1 MDTSV
6 YTYKQLA
13 KKYQNFSA
21 PAFRVEINGTD
32 VCKEGAAIPEIT
44 IDIVSDNDTT
54 GGCSF
59 TVVNVFDPQ
68 KSSLKKDWMQNYFMP
83 GKLVK
88 VWMGYVKQKYVFSGF
103 INVVKVNFNQGDIPT
118 VDIQCIDAKGYLHNG
133 KKEHNKG
140 EKNIKQVV
148 SEILQTCRSE
158 KIASKVT
165 VDDIPEIQWDLIQHN
180 QTDFEFLVELANTY
194 NYTFCTIAGEVMFVK
209 PRQIGKDSPILT
221 LKWGENLMSFER
233 DMDITNQI
241 FEVNVIGTDPDTNQ
255 PISGKSG
262 AIKPTGT
269 ASKTPDRMVNFIRKR
284 IQEKFDASVRTEK
297 EARDVATA
305 EKDAILMGF
314 ITGRGSCIGIPELIP
329 CRFIKLE
336 GMGPGIDNTYYI
348 NRVSHHFSTSGYTTT
363 FQVRGNGE

>member
-1 MDTSV
+1 MDTNV
-6 YTYKQLA
+6 YTYKQLF
-13 KKYQNFSA
+13 KKYQNFAA

-32 VCKEGAAIPEIT
+32 IAKEGAAIPEISV
-44 IDIVSDNDTT
+44 DITSDVGTA
-54 GGCSF
+54 GGCTFS
-59 TVVNVFDPQ
+59 VINAFDP
-68 KSSLKKDWMQNYFMP
+68 KKGMLKNDWMQSYFRP

-88 VWMGYVKQKYVFSGF
+88 IWMGYIKQKYVFSGF
-103 INVVKVNFNQGDIPT
+103 INVVKVNFSQGDVPI
-118 VDIQCIDAKGYLHNG
+118 VDISCIDAKGFLNNG

-165 VDDIPEIQWDLIQHN
+165 VDEIPEIKWELIQHN
-180 QTDFEFLVELANTY
+180 QSDLEFLSELASTY

-209 PRQIGKDSPILT
+209 PRQIGNDKPILT

-233 DMDITNQI
+233 ELDITNQI
-241 FEVNVIGTDPDTNQ
+241 YEVKVVGTNPDTNQ

-262 AIKPTGT
+262 AIVPTGLK
-269 ASKTPDRMVNFIRKR
+269 SRTPDKLAAFIKNRV
-284 IQEKFDASVRTEK
+284 QEQYDASIRTEK
-297 EARDVATA
+297 EAKDVATA

-314 ITGRGSCIGIPELIP
+314 ITGSGSCIGIPELIP
-329 CRFIKLE
+329 ERFIKLE

-348 NRVSHHFSTSGYTTT
+348 NQVSHRCGSSGYITT
-363 FQVRGNGE
+363 FQVRGNAE